1 MIQMKIAD
9 DFAAAGVNVTL
20 GCIQCRVRVSESD
33 DALARALDGEIARQE
48 DRLAETPIN
57 QIPTVLATRKA
68 YKALGK
74 DPSRYRPAA
83 EALLR
88 RIKQGKGMYRVNT
101 VVDVNNL
108 VSLGTGFSIG
118 AYTVEALEPPLI
130 LRRAGAGDTYDGIG
144 RGPVNLEGLPVFFD
158 ESGPF
163 GCPTSDSERTLIS
176 VNTKT
181 LLMVL
186 FAFGDQPTLT
196 EAVSLTARLLTEY
209 CGAEDLET
217 AFLAPS

>member
-20 GCIQCRVRVSESD
+20 GCIQCRVRVNESD
-33 DALARALDGEIARQE
+33 DALARALDGEIACQE

-130 LRRAGAGDTYDGIG
+130 LRRAGVGDTYDGIG

-186 FAFGDQPTLT
+186 FAFGDQPTLA
-196 EAVSLTARLLTEY
+196 EAISLTARLLTEH
-209 CGAEDLET
+209 CGADELET
-217 AFLAPS
+217 AFLTTS